1 MNATQLRDI
10 DKTLVIQEND
20 QPLAV
25 LVKYED
31 FMAMQEQLLAVLE
44 TQSVLANKNVV
55 DSILAAKGEAESGNT
70 RSIDEV
76 RESLKKGKKEKA

>member
-1 MNATQLRDI
+1 M
-10 DKTLVIQEND
+10 
-20 QPLAV
+20 
-25 LVKYED
+25 
-31 FMAMQEQLLAVLE
+31 AVLE